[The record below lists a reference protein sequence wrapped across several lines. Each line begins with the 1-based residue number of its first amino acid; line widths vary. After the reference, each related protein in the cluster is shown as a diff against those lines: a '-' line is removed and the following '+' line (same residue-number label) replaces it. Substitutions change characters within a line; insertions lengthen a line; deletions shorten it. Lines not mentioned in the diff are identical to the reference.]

1 MSHTSSRRHHGKKK
15 NALAGR
21 NIVGKLIT
29 VIQFLLAV
37 ILLAFLW
44 NSGLI
49 PGKYLAVAGVVLVVL
64 SGLTFGLQ
72 YVKSKVYLVGI
83 VISVLISFLQVVG
96 IVYLNQAS
104 RAVESIGGANYK
116 TDNMIVVVKEGKP
129 VETLLDM
136 KNYRYGIQTMA
147 DQENTNLM
155 VEEVNKILG
164 REINITEYNTIQ
176 ELAEAL
182 LSGSVEAAIYNEAF
196 AGIIEDAIPEYQ
208 SQVKIIYHYG
218 IDTELEVKDV
228 SVEEPFN
235 VYISGIDVSG
245 PITTNSRSDVNII
258 ATVNP
263 ETKKILLTTTPRDY
277 YVQIP
282 GVSGEQ
288 RDKLTHAGI
297 YGVDT
302 SIATLEQLYDI
313 EIPYYAR
320 VNFTSLI
327 KIVDIL
333 GGVDVDSDYTF
344 SAGGYQFTE
353 GINHL
358 DGEKALAFVRE
369 RHSFADGDNQRGK
382 NQEKVLTAMI
392 QKAMSPAI
400 LTNASSLLSS
410 VSSSLETN
418 MPSDKI
424 SELIQMQLD
433 DGANWEIVSVNATG
447 LGDNQACY
455 SSGSQILYVMQPD
468 NTSVD
473 DIKRKMQAVIA
484 SSK

>member
-1 MSHTSSRRHHGKKK
+1 MGSTSRRRCSEKKK
-15 NALAGR
+15 SAFTGR
-21 NIVGKLIT
+21 NIAGKLIT
-29 VIQFLLAV
+29 VVQFLLAV
-37 ILLAFLW
+37 ILMAFLW
-44 NSGLI
+44 NSGLV
-49 PGKYLAVAGVVLVVL
+49 PEKYLVVVGVMLLVL

-72 YVKSKVYLVGI
+72 YVKNKIYIVGI
-83 VISVLISFLQVVG
+83 IISILISFVQIIG
-96 IVYLNQAS
+96 IVYLNQATQ
-104 RAVESIGGANYK
+104 AVKSIGGASYK
-116 TDNMIVVVKEGKP
+116 TDNMVVVVKKGKP

-136 KNYRYGIQTMA
+136 ENYRYGIQTMA
-147 DQENTNLM
+147 DQENTKLM
-155 VEEVNKILG
+155 VEEVNHILD
-164 REINITEYNTIQ
+164 REVNITEYDTIQ
-176 ELAEAL
+176 DLAEAL
-182 LSGSVEAAIYNEAF
+182 ISGSVEAAIYNEAF
-196 AGIIEDAIPEYQ
+196 TGIIEDVIPEYQ

-263 ETKKILLTTTPRDY
+263 KTKRILLTTTPRDY
-277 YVQIP
+277 YVKIP
-282 GVSGEQ
+282 GISGEQ

-313 EIPYYAR
+313 KIPYYAR

-333 GGVDVDSDYTF
+333 GGVDVASDYAF

-353 GINHL
+353 GMNHM

-369 RHSFADGDNQRGK
+369 RHSFTDGDNQRGK

-400 LTNASSLLSS
+400 LTNASSLLNS

-424 SELIQMQLD
+424 SELIQMQLN
-433 DGANWEIVSVNATG
+433 DGASWEITSANATG

-473 DIKRKMQAVIA
+473 DIKRKIYAVIVA
-484 SSK
+484 D

>member
-1 MSHTSSRRHHGKKK
+1 MSHTNNKRHHGKKK
-15 NALAGR
+15 SALAGR

-29 VIQFLLAV
+29 VLQFLLAV
-37 ILLAFLW
+37 ILLGFLW

-49 PGKYLAVAGVVLVVL
+49 PGKYLIAAGVVLIVL

-72 YVKSKVYLVGI
+72 YVKSKVYIVGI
-83 VISVLISFLQVVG
+83 IISVLISLLQVIG

-104 RAVESIGGANYK
+104 QAVQDIGGANYK

-136 KNYRYGIQTMA
+136 KNYRYGTQTMV
-147 DQENTNLM
+147 DQENTKLM

-164 REINITEYNTIQ
+164 RDVHMTEYNTIQ

-196 AGIIEDAIPEYQ
+196 TGIIEDAIPDYQ

-218 IDTELEVKDV
+218 IDTELEVEDV

-277 YVQIP
+277 YVKIP

-288 RDKLTHAGI
+288 KDKLTHAGI
-297 YGVDT
+297 YGIDT
-302 SIATLEQLYDI
+302 SIATLEQIYDI

-333 GGVDVDSDYTF
+333 GGVDVSSDYSF
-344 SAGGYQFTE
+344 SAGKYQFTE
-353 GINHL
+353 GMNHL

-410 VSSSLETN
+410 VSSCLETN
-418 MPSDKI
+418 MPSNKI
-424 SELIQMQLD
+424 SELIQMQLN
-433 DGANWEIVSVNATG
+433 DGASWEIVSVNATG
-447 LGDNQACY
+447 LGDKQACY

-473 DIKRKMQAVIA
+473 DIKRKMQAVLTSA
-484 SSK
+484 K